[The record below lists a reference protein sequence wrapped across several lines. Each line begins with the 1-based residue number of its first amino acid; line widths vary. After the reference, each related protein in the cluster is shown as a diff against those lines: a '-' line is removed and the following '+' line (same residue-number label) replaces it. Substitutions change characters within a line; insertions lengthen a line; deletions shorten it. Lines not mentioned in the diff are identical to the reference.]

1 LLVEPAILSDFKLI
15 HFQYSALK
23 YAMSHMDV
31 VMVAREVLLADKVS
45 TPRTFYNL
53 ILFIQ
58 YEKYM
63 DLRQG
68 RGRGLR
74 RRVLSNDEV
83 RNLSNWVQI
92 LKAKPIHSQVE
103 LWWRLKGMVDEGL
116 LGALLMKEEVRLE
129 NASWVSSQ
137 LAFAQ
142 KQEAMEV
149 VELEEK
155 GKLQDTGVREGFVEE
170 SEVEMKGNQLG
181 KWWDEEEFDMEG
193 VVGEKK
199 IIRKRKWAE

>member
-1 LLVEPAILSDFKLI
+1 
-15 HFQYSALK
+15 
-23 YAMSHMDV
+23 
-31 VMVAREVLLADKVS
+31 
-45 TPRTFYNL
+45 
-53 ILFIQ
+53 
-58 YEKYM
+58 M

-68 RGRGLR
+68 RGEGLK

-116 LGALLMKEEVRLE
+116 LGALLQKEEVRLE
-129 NASWVSSQ
+129 NASWLSSQ

-149 VELEEK
+149 VDLEEK
-155 GKLQDTGVREGFVEE
+155 GKLHDTGVREGFVEE
-170 SEVEMKGNQLG
+170 SEVEMQGNQ
-181 KWWDEEEFDMEG
+181 WRDEEEFDMEG

>member
-1 LLVEPAILSDFKLI
+1 
-15 HFQYSALK
+15 
-23 YAMSHMDV
+23 
-31 VMVAREVLLADKVS
+31 
-45 TPRTFYNL
+45 
-53 ILFIQ
+53 
-58 YEKYM
+58 M

-129 NASWVSSQ
+129 NASWLSSQ

-149 VELEEK
+149 VDLEEK
-155 GKLQDTGVREGFVEE
+155 GKLHDTGVREGFVEE
-170 SEVEMKGNQLG
+170 SEVEMQGNQ
-181 KWWDEEEFDMEG
+181 WRDEEEFDMEG

>member
-1 LLVEPAILSDFKLI
+1 
-15 HFQYSALK
+15 
-23 YAMSHMDV
+23 
-31 VMVAREVLLADKVS
+31 
-45 TPRTFYNL
+45 
-53 ILFIQ
+53 
-58 YEKYM
+58 M

-129 NASWVSSQ
+129 NASWLSSQ

-149 VELEEK
+149 VDLEEK
-155 GKLQDTGVREGFVEE
+155 GKLHDTGVREGFMEE
-170 SEVEMKGNQLG
+170 SEVEMQGNQ
-181 KWWDEEEFDMEG
+181 WRDEEEFDMEG

-199 IIRKRKWAE
+199 IIRKRKRAE

>member
-1 LLVEPAILSDFKLI
+1 
-15 HFQYSALK
+15 
-23 YAMSHMDV
+23 
-31 VMVAREVLLADKVS
+31 
-45 TPRTFYNL
+45 
-53 ILFIQ
+53 
-58 YEKYM
+58 M

-170 SEVEMKGNQLG
+170 SEVEMKGNQLV
-181 KWWDEEEFDMEG
+181 KWWDEEEIDMEG
-193 VVGEKK
+193 VEGEKK

>member
-1 LLVEPAILSDFKLI
+1 
-15 HFQYSALK
+15 
-23 YAMSHMDV
+23 
-31 VMVAREVLLADKVS
+31 
-45 TPRTFYNL
+45 
-53 ILFIQ
+53 
-58 YEKYM
+58 M

-68 RGRGLR
+68 RGQGLR

-181 KWWDEEEFDMEG
+181 KWWDEEEIDMEG
-193 VVGEKK
+193 VEGEKK

>member
-1 LLVEPAILSDFKLI
+1 
-15 HFQYSALK
+15 
-23 YAMSHMDV
+23 
-31 VMVAREVLLADKVS
+31 
-45 TPRTFYNL
+45 
-53 ILFIQ
+53 
-58 YEKYM
+58 M

-129 NASWVSSQ
+129 NASLLSSQ

-149 VELEEK
+149 VDLEEK
-155 GKLQDTGVREGFVEE
+155 GKLHDTGVREGFVEE
-170 SEVEMKGNQLG
+170 SEVEMKGNQLV
-181 KWWDEEEFDMEG
+181 KWWDEEEIDMEG
-193 VVGEKK
+193 VEGVEGEKK

>member
-1 LLVEPAILSDFKLI
+1 
-15 HFQYSALK
+15 
-23 YAMSHMDV
+23 
-31 VMVAREVLLADKVS
+31 
-45 TPRTFYNL
+45 
-53 ILFIQ
+53 
-58 YEKYM
+58 M

-193 VVGEKK
+193 VEGEKK

>member
-1 LLVEPAILSDFKLI
+1 
-15 HFQYSALK
+15 
-23 YAMSHMDV
+23 
-31 VMVAREVLLADKVS
+31 
-45 TPRTFYNL
+45 
-53 ILFIQ
+53 
-58 YEKYM
+58 M

-170 SEVEMKGNQLG
+170 SEVEMKGNHY
-181 KWWDEEEFDMEG
+181 EEG
-193 VVGEKK
+193 VQGDDGQVEGCL
-199 IIRKRKWAE
+199 ILGLTYN

>member
-1 LLVEPAILSDFKLI
+1 
-15 HFQYSALK
+15 
-23 YAMSHMDV
+23 
-31 VMVAREVLLADKVS
+31 
-45 TPRTFYNL
+45 
-53 ILFIQ
+53 
-58 YEKYM
+58 M

>member
-1 LLVEPAILSDFKLI
+1 
-15 HFQYSALK
+15 
-23 YAMSHMDV
+23 
-31 VMVAREVLLADKVS
+31 
-45 TPRTFYNL
+45 
-53 ILFIQ
+53 
-58 YEKYM
+58 M

-68 RGRGLR
+68 RGQGLR

-129 NASWVSSQ
+129 NASWLSSQ

-193 VVGEKK
+193 VEVEKK
-199 IIRKRKWAE
+199 SIRKRKWAE

>member
-1 LLVEPAILSDFKLI
+1 
-15 HFQYSALK
+15 
-23 YAMSHMDV
+23 
-31 VMVAREVLLADKVS
+31 
-45 TPRTFYNL
+45 
-53 ILFIQ
+53 
-58 YEKYM
+58 M

-103 LWWRLKGMVDEGL
+103 LWRRLKGMVDEGL

-193 VVGEKK
+193 VEVEKK
-199 IIRKRKWAE
+199 SIRKRKWAE

>member
-1 LLVEPAILSDFKLI
+1 
-15 HFQYSALK
+15 
-23 YAMSHMDV
+23 
-31 VMVAREVLLADKVS
+31 
-45 TPRTFYNL
+45 
-53 ILFIQ
+53 
-58 YEKYM
+58 M

-68 RGRGLR
+68 RGQGLR

-193 VVGEKK
+193 VEVEKK
-199 IIRKRKWAE
+199 SIRKRKWAE

>member
-1 LLVEPAILSDFKLI
+1 
-15 HFQYSALK
+15 
-23 YAMSHMDV
+23 
-31 VMVAREVLLADKVS
+31 
-45 TPRTFYNL
+45 
-53 ILFIQ
+53 
-58 YEKYM
+58 M

-68 RGRGLR
+68 RGQGLR

-129 NASWVSSQ
+129 NASWLSSQ

-149 VELEEK
+149 VDLEEK
-155 GKLQDTGVREGFVEE
+155 GKLHDTGVREGFVEE
-170 SEVEMKGNQLG
+170 SEVQMQGNQ
-181 KWWDEEEFDMEG
+181 WRDEEEFDMEG

>member
-1 LLVEPAILSDFKLI
+1 
-15 HFQYSALK
+15 
-23 YAMSHMDV
+23 
-31 VMVAREVLLADKVS
+31 
-45 TPRTFYNL
+45 
-53 ILFIQ
+53 
-58 YEKYM
+58 M

-142 KQEAMEV
+142 KQEEMEV
-149 VELEEK
+149 VELE
-155 GKLQDTGVREGFVEE
+155 
-170 SEVEMKGNQLG
+170 
-181 KWWDEEEFDMEG
+181 
-193 VVGEKK
+193 
-199 IIRKRKWAE
+199 

>member
-1 LLVEPAILSDFKLI
+1 
-15 HFQYSALK
+15 
-23 YAMSHMDV
+23 
-31 VMVAREVLLADKVS
+31 
-45 TPRTFYNL
+45 
-53 ILFIQ
+53 
-58 YEKYM
+58 M

-116 LGALLMKEEVRLE
+116 LGALLQKEEVRLE
-129 NASWVSSQ
+129 NASWLSSQ

-181 KWWDEEEFDMEG
+181 KWWDEEELDMEG